1 MPSLKG
7 MDLGSTSLISK
18 LSSGLLAGALLF
30 AGCASKKPSKSADE
44 ESIELAEELNS
55 LSRKV
60 QAPNYG
66 PTLGEGG
73 SFLDKTEAYG
83 LNGLSAVSFNAVDFN
98 FDGYT
103 DLVIL
108 PTYYSRPKFYL
119 FDPNLKKFIQWENDP
134 LPLDFKASFL
144 LIYDV
149 NKDRI
154 PDLISGVLNQRSEV
168 SQIPLKLY
176 TGSIQDGYLTF
187 TEKPKAFNL
196 PAEPTSSVSLLDY
209 DMDGWIDI
217 FISNWYESRDRQYYP
232 VADRLLRNQKGKF
245 VEVTPLLRG
254 EAQKESSQ
262 LYPPNARP
270 TYGAST
276 CDIDLNGYPDILT
289 VSSSGHKNKLWMNRK
304 EPQTGQRYFQDYGP
318 ETNYASDPD
327 GMLVPTGGGRS
338 FFSSCTDYNDDGIM
352 DVFLGELSHA
362 YDNESVDKS
371 SILTGS
377 RETFPP
383 YFLRTEYVSDA
394 TSESWN
400 QGDRRGVWVDYN
412 IDGRVDL
419 LVDNSGFPPYSRLV
433 MFEQDET
440 RAFINV
446 ASQLGIDVVNP
457 TGTITIDINQDGLP
471 DIITSQNNIRKADI
485 PPRMY
490 VFENQNGGYGKKA
503 VRVHLQGL
511 KANTEALG
519 ATVMLYTL
527 GADGRRVVQRRYVE
541 YSQGGLA
548 SQNESGIHF
557 GLSPKV
563 EAVGVK
569 VRWPYVKKIGRNSGT
584 IVEKLYSI
592 KDFPGSKSNY
602 LEITLCEDGKVL
614 AGRVTCTL

>member
-1 MPSLKG
+1 MQLLKE
-7 MDLGSTSLISK
+7 MALALTSLIFN
-18 LSSGLLAGALLF
+18 LAWGLLLGALF
-30 AGCASKKPSKSADE
+30 FSSCSSKKPQKSADE
-44 ESIELAEELNS
+44 ESIALAEELNS
-55 LSRKV
+55 LSKKV
-60 QAPNYG
+60 QTPNYG
-66 PTLGEGG
+66 PSLAEGG
-73 SFLDKTEAYG
+73 SFVDKTEAYG
-83 LNGLSAVSFNAVDFN
+83 LSGLSAVSFNAVDFN

-119 FDPNLKKFIQWENDP
+119 FDPGLKKFMPWDIDP
-134 LPLDFKASFL
+134 LPLDFKASFI

-149 NKDRI
+149 NKDKI

-176 TGSIQDGYLTF
+176 TGSIQDGFLHF
-187 TEKPKAFNL
+187 SEKVKAFNL

-232 VADRLLRNQKGKF
+232 VADRLLRNQKGNF
-245 VEVTPLLRG
+245 VEVTSLLRG
-254 EAQKESSQ
+254 EAQKSSSQ

-304 EPQTGQRYFQDYGP
+304 EQQTGQRYFQDHGP

-338 FFSSCTDYNDDGIM
+338 FFSACTDYNDDGIM

-412 IDGRVDL
+412 IDGRIDL

-457 TGTITIDINQDGLP
+457 TGTITIDLNQDGLP
-471 DIITSQNNIRKADI
+471 DVITSQNNIRKADI

-490 VFENQNGGYGKKA
+490 VFENQNGGYGKRA
-503 VRVHLQGL
+503 IRVHLQGL
-511 KANTEALG
+511 KSNTEALG

-527 GADGRRVVQRRYVE
+527 GADGKRVVQRRYVE
-541 YSQGGLA
+541 YSQGGLS
-548 SQNESGIHF
+548 SQNESGVHF
-557 GLSPKV
+557 GLGPKM

-569 VRWPYVKKIGRNSGT
+569 VRWPFVKKIGRSSGT
-584 IVEKLYSI
+584 ILEKLYSL
-592 KDFPGSKSNY
+592 KDFPGVKSNY
-602 LEITLCEDGKVL
+602 LEITLCEDGKIL